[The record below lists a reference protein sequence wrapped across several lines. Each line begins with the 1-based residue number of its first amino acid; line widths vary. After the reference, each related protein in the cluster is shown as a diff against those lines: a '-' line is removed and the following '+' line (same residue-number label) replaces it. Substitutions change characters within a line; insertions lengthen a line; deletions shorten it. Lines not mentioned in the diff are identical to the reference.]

1 MLYYRVDP
9 CNGCTGLFLCQGDF
23 MSKGSYAQKKM
34 ARIVSSLA
42 DLGPALGT
50 PTQKEEVIPRPTI
63 LEVAQELQAKTK
75 FTDFVIAGNG
85 ATLFFG
91 GVIFG
96 YIIEERERGE
106 VRFFKVL
113 RSDNPKLPEG
123 FTLSTVEVSRL
134 ASRDVVERYLPRGD
148 CANPVLENQR
158 AVMINTLL
166 DAIADS
172 GGNGAVLQAIDAAAR
187 QATLQYE
194 REARAG
200 KIRHDINSGQLLSD
214 PLKMFNVE
222 EVSTFGFVIG
232 DKPMVFRSGM
242 RPVDKKG
249 EYLVHCV
256 WVLSAPFGTSGEY
269 REGSFLQ
276 LRHLFD
282 AEHPHPSVS
291 ALAEAIRAL
300 FTEEQM
306 TEAKRLV
313 KLFVGE
319 KADEAEEDRSTA
331 LVTVPVQQFVHTSPE
346 ALQ

>member
-1 MLYYRVDP
+1 MVALDSFF
-9 CNGCTGLFLCQGDF
+9 TKEIF
-23 MSKGSYAQKKM
+23 MAKGSYAQKKL

-42 DLGPALGT
+42 DLGPALST
-50 PTQKEEVIPRPTI
+50 STQKEEVTPKPTM
-63 LEVAQELQAKTK
+63 LKVAQELQSKTK
-75 FTDFVIAGNG
+75 FTDFVIAGNR

-96 YIIEERERGE
+96 YIVEERERGE

-123 FTLSTVEVSRL
+123 FTLSTVEISRL

-158 AVMINTLL
+158 AMMINTLL

-187 QATLQYE
+187 HATLQYE

-200 KIRHDINSGQLLSD
+200 KIKHDINSGELSSD

-222 EVSTFGFVIG
+222 EVGTFGFIIG
-232 DKPMVFRSGM
+232 DKPVVFRSGM

-256 WVLSAPFGTSGEY
+256 WVLSAPFGTSREY

-291 ALAEAIRAL
+291 ALAEAVRAL
-300 FTEEQM
+300 FTEEQT
-306 TEAKRLV
+306 TEAKRHV
-313 KLFVGE
+313 KLLAGE
-319 KADEAEEDRSTA
+319 KVGEAEEDHPTA
-331 LVTVPVQQFVHTSPE
+331 LVTVQVQQFVHTSPE
-346 ALQ
+346 VLQ